1 MAETIAAV
9 KKDTKSWAD
18 MDHDEDDEHEDIGL
32 QVAIIGAKR
41 HIPVDEE
48 IKKEEGS

>member
-9 KKDTKSWAD
+9 KKDNKNWAD

-32 QVAIIGAKR
+32 QGAKR
-41 HIPVDEE
+41 
-48 IKKEEGS
+48 